1 MTIDELIREKPLTR
15 TEQKRNSILEAAR
28 EAFLD
33 KGFESVSMDTI
44 AENAAVSK
52 RTVYSHFGSKEELF
66 GGIMQDACDSKHD
79 VLLST
84 IDIDRPIKDVLT
96 DIGLNFLFAMFDGET
111 IALVRILIGN
121 IEQLPGLGETFLE
134 GGPREAIG
142 ALANYLHSQ
151 QDKGII
157 KVTDPVEAAGSFMSS
172 LFGFRQMQALV
183 TNIPPPDATE
193 INAMVEGAVIRFLY
207 GVTVR

>member
-28 EAFLD
+28 NAFLD

-44 AENAAVSK
+44 AENATVSK

-66 GGIMQDACDSKHD
+66 GSIMKDACDSKHD
-79 VLLST
+79 ALLSS
-84 IDIDRPIKDVLT
+84 IDIERPIKDVLT
-96 DIGLNFLFAMFDGET
+96 DIGQDFLASMFDGET

-121 IEQLPGLGETFLE
+121 IEQLPGLGETFLQ

-142 ALANYLHSQ
+142 ALAGYLQSQ

-157 KVTDPVEAAGSFMSS
+157 KVTDPAEAASSFMSS

-183 TNIPPPDATE
+183 TNVPPPDATE
-193 INAMVEGAVIRFLY
+193 INAMVEGAVSRFLY
-207 GVTVR
+207 GVTIR